1 MRARASA
8 ADWSAQLYYYLKE
21 ARETWGGMHICEGA
35 PLSPPESAA
44 AGTLL
49 SVCCSARRRT
59 VLAMSFECGHDLGRS
74 RGLRLAIVTA
84 MWGSWRAEPEVR
96 SADATSVR
104 CDALIACTRES
115 TVNSQYSSVLE
126 SLPMILSVLSVS
138 DCG

>member
-59 VLAMSFECGHDLGRS
+59 AFSRCPSSVGMILG
-74 RGLRLAIVTA
+74 A
-84 MWGSWRAEPEVR
+84 PEVYGSR
-96 SADATSVR
+96 
-104 CDALIACTRES
+104 
-115 TVNSQYSSVLE
+115 
-126 SLPMILSVLSVS
+126 
-138 DCG
+138 

>member
-1 MRARASA
+1 MGRHAHLRRCAAFAARVCRCRHAAERVLLRASQ
-8 ADWSAQLYYYLKE
+8 D
-21 ARETWGGMHICEGA
+21 R
-35 PLSPPESAA
+35 
-44 AGTLL
+44 
-49 SVCCSARRRT
+49 

-104 CDALIACTRES
+104 CDALIACTRKS

-126 SLPMILSVLSVS
+126 SLLMILSVLSVS